1 MVSLFIQKGGSGNK
15 TYVLLHGL
23 GCSSDVWR
31 GLISVIEKNKAGK
44 WIAPDMRG
52 HGRSEWR
59 DSYALGHH
67 ANDLIPIIRT
77 EKSIF
82 VVGHSMGALV
92 AMVLATGIFEL
103 SIKGVLGIGP
113 KSD

>member
-1 MVSLFIQKGGSGNK
+1 MVSLFVQKGGSGNQ

-52 HGRSEWR
+52 HGRSEWQ
-59 DSYALGHH
+59 DSYALGSSCNRSNTDYKDRKKYIYRGSFHG
-67 ANDLIPIIRT
+67 RT
-77 EKSIF
+77 RSYGSCNWYF
-82 VVGHSMGALV
+82 
-92 AMVLATGIFEL
+92 
-103 SIKGVLGIGP
+103 
-113 KSD
+113 